1 MAEKAK
7 FFVDTSILIAHIRN
21 SHPNILS
28 LASSYF
34 GTVVVSDVVVFE
46 LEVGAQKSG
55 RSLEFA
61 TKFPLI
67 ETYPITQE
75 IWLLCAK
82 IQAQLLKQNQAIGLT
97 DTLIAVSSI
106 YYDYPLLT
114 LNNKH
119 FQRIPQVKLLA
130 MP

>member
-7 FFVDTSILIAHIRN
+7 FFVDTSILIAHIRQ
-21 SHPNILS
+21 SHSNLLT
-28 LASSYF
+28 LASLRYE
-34 GTVVVSDVVVFE
+34 TAIVSDVVVFE
-46 LEVGAQKSG
+46 LEVGAQKAG

-67 ETYPITQE
+67 ETYPVTQD

-82 IQAQLLKQNQAIGLT
+82 IQAQSLKQNQVIGLT
-97 DTLIAVSSI
+97 DTLVAGTSI

-119 FQRIPQVKLLA
+119 FQRIPQLKLLT

>member
-1 MAEKAK
+1 
-7 FFVDTSILIAHIRN
+7 
-21 SHPNILS
+21 
-28 LASSYF
+28 LASLRYE
-34 GTVVVSDVVVFE
+34 TAIVSDVVVFE
-46 LEVGAQKSG
+46 LEVGAQKAG

-67 ETYPITQE
+67 ETYPVTQD

-82 IQAQLLKQNQAIGLT
+82 IQAQSLKQNQVIGLT
-97 DTLIAVSSI
+97 DTLVAGTSI

-119 FQRIPQVKLLA
+119 FQRIPQLKLLT